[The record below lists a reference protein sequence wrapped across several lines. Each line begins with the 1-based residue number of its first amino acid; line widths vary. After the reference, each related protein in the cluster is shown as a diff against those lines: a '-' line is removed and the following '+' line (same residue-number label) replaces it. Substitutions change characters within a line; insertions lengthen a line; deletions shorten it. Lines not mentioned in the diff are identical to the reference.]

1 MTIRTRLTLWYS
13 GMLLASLL
21 LMGGVLY
28 YELVFEHRA
37 EVPAQ
42 EREKTPKQMADIL
55 FLYGAPTL
63 VLLLVGGWVLMRR
76 TLAPVVALTEA
87 AERVHSENLRERLPR
102 LGNGDELDRLTG
114 VFNDMLGRLDDS
126 FRRIR
131 QFTLHASHELKT
143 PLTILRGEIETLQR
157 DAQSTPPQRDA
168 LAGMLDE
175 IQRLARIVDDL
186 SLLSKAGAGEM
197 PLAREPV
204 RLDELVREACE
215 DARILA
221 EPHGIT
227 VKLGACDEATVS
239 GDRHRLRQ
247 LLLNLADNAV
257 KHNQRNGRVT
267 VTLRRTGGQ
276 ACLEMANTGP
286 GIAPDQLPFI
296 FDPFFRGTEAQHAK
310 RDGCGLGLSIAQ
322 WIVKAHGGTL
332 SIQSERGELTKVTTR
347 LPHVQVGLGE
357 SGTAAVVQKEATLDP
372 HSSKSAPRPPC
383 GP

>member
-1 MTIRTRLTLWYS
+1 MTIRMRLTMWYS

-28 YELVFEHRA
+28 YELVYERRA
-37 EVPAQ
+37 EVSVHQ
-42 EREKTPKQMADIL
+42 REKPPKQMADIL

-63 VLLLVGGWVLMRR
+63 VLLSVGGWFLMRR
-76 TLAPVVALTEA
+76 TLAPVTALTQA

-102 LGNGDELDRLTG
+102 PGNGDELDRLTG
-114 VFNDMLGRLDDS
+114 VFNDMLARLDDS

-157 DAQSTPPQRDA
+157 DVQSTPPQREA

-186 SLLSKAGAGEM
+186 SLLTRAGAGEVT
-197 PLAREPV
+197 LVREPV

-221 EPHGIT
+221 EPCSIS
-227 VKLGACDEATVS
+227 VDLASCEEVTVS

-257 KHNQRNGRVT
+257 KHNRPNGLVSVT
-267 VTLRRTGGQ
+267 VCREGNQ
-276 ACLEMANTGP
+276 ACIEITNSGA
-286 GIAPDQLPFI
+286 GIPPEQLPFV
-296 FDPFFRGTEAQHAK
+296 FDPFFRGTEAQRA
-310 RDGCGLGLSIAQ
+310 RPEGCGLGLSIAQ
-322 WIVKAHGGTL
+322 WIARAHDGRLQIHSGAEDLTRATL
-332 SIQSERGELTKVTTR
+332 R
-347 LPHVQVGLGE
+347 LPLNVG
-357 SGTAAVVQKEATLDP
+357 QDDMKATRAISSP
-372 HSSKSAPRPPC
+372 HSSSVNAKS
-383 GP
+383 

>member
-21 LMGGVLY
+21 LMGVVLY
-28 YELVFEHRA
+28 YELVYEHRA
-37 EVPAQ
+37 EVPPEQ
-42 EREKTPKQMADIL
+42 RERAPKQMADIL

-63 VLLLVGGWVLMRR
+63 VLLLVGGWFLMRR
-76 TLAPVVALTEA
+76 TLAPVIALSEA

-102 LGNGDELDRLTG
+102 PGNGDELDSLTG
-114 VFNDMLGRLDDS
+114 VFNDMLARLDDS

-157 DAQSTPPQRDA
+157 DVHTTPSQRDA

-186 SLLSKAGAGEM
+186 SLLTKAGAAEV

-227 VKLGACDEATVS
+227 VELGACDEVAVS

-257 KHNQRNGRVT
+257 KHNQRKGRVN
-267 VTLRRTGGQ
+267 VILRRDDGQ
-276 ACLEMANTGP
+276 AHIEIANTGP
-286 GIAPDQLPFI
+286 GISADQLPLV
-296 FDPFFRGTEAQHAK
+296 FDPFFRGTEAQRAK
-310 RDGCGLGLSIAQ
+310 RDGCGLGLSISQ
-322 WIVKAHGGTL
+322 WIVHAHEGTVAF
-332 SIQSERGELTKVTTR
+332 SSDDGSVTTVKVS
-347 LPHVQVGLGE
+347 LPLSSDFPCQVQPA
-357 SGTAAVVQKEATLDP
+357 SNQA
-372 HSSKSAPRPPC
+372 SA
-383 GP
+383 

>member
-1 MTIRTRLTLWYS
+1 MNIRTRLTLWYS

-28 YELVFEHRA
+28 YELVYEHRA

-63 VLLLVGGWVLMRR
+63 VLLLAGGWVLMRR
-76 TLAPVVALTEA
+76 TLAPVIALTEA

-102 LGNGDELDRLTG
+102 PGNGDELDRLTG

-157 DAQSTPPQRDA
+157 DAQSTPPQREA

-186 SLLSKAGAGEM
+186 SLLTKAGAGEV

-227 VKLGACDEATVS
+227 VTLGACDEVTVS

-257 KHNQRNGRVT
+257 KHNQRSGRVA
-267 VTLRRTGGQ
+267 VTLCRAEDQ
-276 ACLEMANTGP
+276 ARVEIANTGS
-286 GIAPDQLPFI
+286 GIPPEQLPLV
-296 FDPFFRGTEAQHAK
+296 FDPFFRGTDAQRAK
-310 RDGCGLGLSIAQ
+310 REGCGLGLSIAQ
-322 WIVKAHGGTL
+322 WIVKAHGGRISL
-332 SIQSERGELTKVTTR
+332 Q
-347 LPHVQVGLGE
+347 
-357 SGTAAVVQKEATLDP
+357 
-372 HSSKSAPRPPC
+372 SAPKCPTLATVLLPC
-383 GP
+383 EK